1 MSLAMRKRGRGVGG
15 PAGAPL
21 KRGKPCAPFWAED
34 RLASV
39 WCFCSANNF
48 SSRAHRF
55 FRLNFSD

>member
-39 WCFCSANNF
+39 CGVFVQQIIFQAE
-48 SSRAHRF
+48 HID
-55 FRLNFSD
+55 FSD